1 MATPLPLESDHRAHG
16 HGLRWRIARWVDK
29 LGSVGAALCA
39 VHCALLPFALALLPV
54 LGLGILAS
62 PAFEIGFV
70 GFATFLASASL
81 WHGYRHHRAYH
92 AFLLLVP
99 GLVALWAGILVPVL
113 HHERVLHAIAMS
125 IGGALVALAHLA
137 NMRLSAGHVHENGH
151 VHPA

>member
-1 MATPLPLESDHRAHG
+1 MATPAPLENGQGPRP
-16 HGLRWRIARWVDK
+16 RIAGWVDK

-39 VHCALLPFALALLPV
+39 IHCALLPFALALLPM
-54 LGLGILAS
+54 LSLGILAS
-62 PAFEIGFV
+62 PGFELGFV
-70 GFATFLASASL
+70 AFATLLASASL

-99 GLVALWAGILVPVL
+99 GLLALWAGILVPVL
-113 HHERVLHAIAMS
+113 HHERVPHAIAMS

-151 VHPA
+151 THPL